1 MRWTRRSRHSMLHQQ
16 RPPPNRR
23 FTRSLLDLFA
33 GDIQP
38 HQNFLIGDN
47 KLRVVPEWPTKRFG
61 ELESQMT
68 GIAAPRER
76 PETIPYA
83 IPSEDSGFVN
93 NFMQATSNL
102 GPEYNCSSGLL
113 DDSETR
119 IPNMI
124 SDCISTGRTHLA
136 DDRNLFAHILFM
148 AQDGIAI
155 SYKINGP
162 SKPMNGMVEAMSDLL
177 LG

>member
-1 MRWTRRSRHSMLHQQ
+1 
-16 RPPPNRR
+16 
-23 FTRSLLDLFA
+23 
-33 GDIQP
+33 
-38 HQNFLIGDN
+38 
-47 KLRVVPEWPTKRFG
+47 
-61 ELESQMT
+61 
-68 GIAAPRER
+68 
-76 PETIPYA
+76 
-83 IPSEDSGFVN
+83 
-93 NFMQATSNL
+93 MQATSNL
-102 GPEYNCSSGLL
+102 GPEYNYSSGLL